1 MSLEGQSNFQRFHG
15 MTPSSNRNHK
25 DGLSGSEI
33 MKEWIIMTWN
43 IQPKISL
50 VLTLSTKLRSTSTT
64 EKSCNHGLSFK
75 LITSTTSQLMEHAIP
90 PLLNNAFTIPIDYH
104 FTVDTVDPTI
114 VKFNHALRMHLVK
127 WTFKNLHQLNNKLLI
142 DNLWTI
148 PDMQETTQEFQYR
161 MRQK

>member
-25 DGLSGSEI
+25 DGLNGSET
-33 MKEWIIMTWN
+33 MKWGIIISRNT
-43 IQPKISL
+43 QSKISL

-64 EKSCNHGLSFK
+64 EKSCNHGLSSK
-75 LITSTTSQLMEHAIP
+75 LITSTISQLMEHAIP
-90 PLLNNAFTIPIDYH
+90 PLLKNAFTIPINYH
-104 FTVDTVDPTI
+104 FTVTVDPTI
-114 VKFNHALRMHLVK
+114 VKCNPVLRMHLVK
-127 WTFKNLHQLNNKLLI
+127 WTFKNLHQLNKKLLI